1 MLQVYNIDF
10 YPQLELILWSVT
22 NARYQLKRLV
32 NYTSLRIGE
41 KRLLVSLHKPS
52 RTGIVF
58 LKLNIDTLSLFEKK
72 LS

>member
-10 YPQLELILWSVT
+10 YPQLELILILILWSVT

-41 KRLLVSLHKPS
+41 KR
-52 RTGIVF
+52 
-58 LKLNIDTLSLFEKK
+58 TLSVITQTLPHGYSIPKA
-72 LS
+72 